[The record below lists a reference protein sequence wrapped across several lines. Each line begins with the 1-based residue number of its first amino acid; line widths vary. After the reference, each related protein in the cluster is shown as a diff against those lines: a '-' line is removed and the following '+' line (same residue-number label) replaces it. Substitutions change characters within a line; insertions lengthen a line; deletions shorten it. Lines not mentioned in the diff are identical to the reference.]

1 LSFCSYRWTYNDAPF
16 DPSGNDGR
24 IAIQPGVGTLIFAQ
38 PIARDEA
45 YYQCFAYN
53 VVGVA
58 VSDNTN
64 LRLGS
69 KFVFCS
75 LFVKSRLQE
84 LDVQLTSAD
93 YIVMQNSTSDVAAH
107 SRIVH

>member
-1 LSFCSYRWTYNDAPF
+1 MLLLCSYRWTYNDAPF

-24 IAIQPGVGTLIFAQ
+24 IAIQPGSGTLIFAQ

-45 YYQCFAYN
+45 YYQCFAEN

-64 LRLGS
+64 LRVGGKLI
-69 KFVFCS
+69 FV
-75 LFVKSRLQE
+75 LI
-84 LDVQLTSAD
+84 D
-93 YIVMQNSTSDVAAH
+93 
-107 SRIVH
+107 